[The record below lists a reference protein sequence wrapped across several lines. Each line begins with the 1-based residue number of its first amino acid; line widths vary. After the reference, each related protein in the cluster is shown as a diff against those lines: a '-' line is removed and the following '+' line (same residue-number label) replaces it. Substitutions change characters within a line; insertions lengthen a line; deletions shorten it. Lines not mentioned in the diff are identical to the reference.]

1 MENIN
6 NLKQLFKADFR
17 HVSASTIRDFEATE
31 EIQQLR
37 QSIKSEIPNSQWE
50 VIRTELFTQTEHL
63 LDIDLHSILVKSWK
77 THQDVRRET
86 LLQQESKSTNAAIVI
101 LADHEIRTTHSPSL
115 TTQIN
120 THSTINLRFF
130 IGIVLHLKGVSLKIQ
145 NGEIKE
151 ILSGKV
157 SGNGFMQYQNATLI
171 EKDFL
176 GFDISHTIDNSKLD
190 LESHSEDDSH
200 YKEMTSQSTTAAGNK
215 DKQAHT
221 GSFQRNIVQF
231 IVGISLAMLAVFI
244 FWQFSGA

>member
-17 HVSASTIRDFEATE
+17 HVPASTIRDFEATE

-37 QSIKSEIPNSQWE
+37 LSIKSEIPNSQWE
-50 VIRTELFTQTEHL
+50 VIRTELFTQTESL

-77 THQDVRRET
+77 THQDVRREV
-86 LLQQESKSTNAAIVI
+86 LFQQESKNTNAAVI
-101 LADHEIRTTHSPSL
+101 TLADHEIRTTHSPSL
-115 TTQIN
+115 VTQIN
-120 THSTINLRFF
+120 SHNTINLRFF

-176 GFDISHTIDNSKLD
+176 GFDISHTVDNSKLNLD
-190 LESHSEDDSH
+190 KPPEEDTA
-200 YKEMTSQSTTAAGNK
+200 YGGVTSQYSTISTK
-215 DKQAHT
+215 KQTQA

-244 FWQFSGA
+244 FWQFTGA